1 MNGHHTTGRYTDI
14 RPIGAHIGYRQA
26 VVGNSPAF
34 PHPDAQKLMIQIN
47 QFYRKE

>member
-26 VVGNSPAF
+26 VPYHIACTSYDFFHKKKKVVNW
-34 PHPDAQKLMIQIN
+34 
-47 QFYRKE
+47 